1 MKRKILVVDDEVNI
15 VEFLKMNL
23 KQNGYEVICAN
34 DGIEAFNA
42 AVAQLPDCIL
52 LDIMLPDITG
62 LEVCRLLKQNAQTK
76 SIPII
81 MLSAKSEE
89 NDKVIGLGIG
99 ADDYITKPFGLREL
113 FARIDVVLRRSG
125 DLILQKIT
133 DKRQIAVQ
141 DLEIDLD
148 KYLVLKNGVQV
159 DLTKSEF
166 AILECIAGNREK
178 VTSREELAELLGVN
192 PEARGIDV
200 HILNIRK
207 KLCEENVG
215 QYIETVRGI
224 GFRLKS

>member
-1 MKRKILVVDDEVNI
+1 
-15 VEFLKMNL
+15 
-23 KQNGYEVICAN
+23 
-34 DGIEAFNA
+34 
-42 AVAQLPDCIL
+42 
-52 LDIMLPDITG
+52 
-62 LEVCRLLKQNAQTK
+62 
-76 SIPII
+76 

-166 AILECIAGNREK
+166 AILEYIAGNREK

-192 PEARGIDV
+192 PEARSIDV

-224 GFRLKS
+224 GFRRNHFCA